1 MKNTDKVLGMVG
13 VSAVVLGVIGGA
25 AAGAL
30 SANILISPRI
40 DRLADLVS
48 AGATTT
54 KPVEPPPV
62 VIVPLESRPITAS
75 YPQAFLDRNTSSLLR
90 VVRRVRGASEEAML
104 ASDRVLGNA
113 AALTSD
119 GWLLVPESVVANV
132 RIADLGVVW
141 RGRVVPVEK
150 GMRDTST
157 GLVYLKFAGSDLP
170 AVSFVRASDI
180 VSGAAVWVERSPG
193 VLVPELIAD
202 QAVHS
207 QVIGSSER
215 AGRRFQ
221 LTTSGY
227 PAGSAVWDS
236 AGRLIGIVE
245 SKDASL
251 VVPSGVSGSTLSGII
266 SDNAIRRASLG
277 LRTLDLSDLV
287 FENPSSS
294 LPLIG
299 SWVRSK
305 TAAAPRELLD
315 GDVIERIERDILDG
329 NADIGERLLDYRPG
343 STVTL
348 TVRRKGESVQ
358 IKTQLGTASVA
369 EALK

>member
-1 MKNTDKVLGMVG
+1 MKSTEKILVTVG
-13 VSAVVLGVIGGA
+13 VSSVVLGVIGGA
-25 AAGAL
+25 VAGAL
-30 SANILISPRI
+30 SANVFISPRI

-54 KPVEPPPV
+54 KPVEPPI
-62 VIVPLESRPITAS
+62 VIVPLESRPIVAS

-90 VVRRVRGASEEAML
+90 VVRRVRGAAEEVQL
-104 ASDRVLGNA
+104 APERILGNA

-119 GWLLVPESVVANV
+119 GWVLVPDSVVANI
-132 RIADLGVVW
+132 RIADLGIVW

-150 GMRDTST
+150 GVRDTST
-157 GLVYLKFAGSDLP
+157 GLVYLKFAASDLP

-180 VSGAAVWVERSPG
+180 ASGVAVWVEHAPG

-202 QAVHS
+202 QAVQS
-207 QVIGSSER
+207 SAIVSSER
-215 AGRRFQ
+215 ASRRFQ
-221 LTTSGY
+221 LTSSGY

-236 AGRLIGIVE
+236 AGRLIGSIE
-245 SKDASL
+245 SKDSAL
-251 VVPSGVSGSTLSGII
+251 VIPAGISGPTLSGII
-266 SDNAIRRASLG
+266 AGNAISRASLG
-277 LRTLDLSDLV
+277 VRALDLSDLV

-294 LPLIG
+294 LPRIG

-305 TAAAPRELLD
+305 TASAPREILD

-329 NADIGERLLDYRPG
+329 NADLGERLLDYRPG

-348 TVRRKGESVQ
+348 TVRRKGESIQ